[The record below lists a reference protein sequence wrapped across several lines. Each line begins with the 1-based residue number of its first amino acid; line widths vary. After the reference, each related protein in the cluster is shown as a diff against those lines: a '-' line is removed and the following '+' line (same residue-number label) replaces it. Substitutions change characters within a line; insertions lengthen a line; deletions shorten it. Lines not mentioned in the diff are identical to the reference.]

1 MTEQEDRRTAILR
14 GSAELF
20 ARQGVSSTTVRQ
32 IGDAVGVLSGSLYH
46 HFPSKDAIVHE
57 IIVTYLENLR
67 AHYRRVMDAD
77 LGPRERIHGLIE
89 VSLRMSERFPNE
101 TIIYQNELSYLR
113 ELPRYESVKTMAA
126 EVQQTWLQAI
136 ESGQAAGVFRTD
148 IDPKVFYRFIRDA
161 VWLSVK
167 WYRPEGTYTV
177 DRLADDCTAIFLDG
191 FAAAPGITPAQR
203 P

>member
-1 MTEQEDRRTAILR
+1 MAEQPDRRTAILR
-14 GSAELF
+14 GSADLF

-46 HFPSKDAIVHE
+46 HFPSKDAIVQE
-57 IIVTYLENLR
+57 IIVSYLEDLLVRYREVAAAGLDPR
-67 AHYRRVMDAD
+67 AR
-77 LGPRERIHGLIE
+77 LHGLVR
-89 VSLRMSERFPNE
+89 VSLQMTEDQPSA

-113 ELPRYESVKTMAA
+113 ELPQYEHVKAMAA

-136 ESGQAAGVFRTD
+136 EAGQADGSFRAD
-148 IDPKVFYRFIRDA
+148 IDPRVFYRFVRDA

-177 DRLADDCTAIFLDG
+177 DQLADDCTSIFLDG
-191 FAAAPGITPAQR
+191 FATAVVGAG
-203 P
+203 

>member
-1 MTEQEDRRTAILR
+1 VPEQQDRRAAILR

-32 IGDAVGVLSGSLYH
+32 IGDVVGVLSGSLYH

-57 IIVTYLENLR
+57 IIVTYLENLHAR
-67 AHYRRVMDAD
+67 YQEVMAAD
-77 LGPRERIHGLIE
+77 LDARERIHGLVR
-89 VSLRMSERFPNE
+89 VSLRMSEAFPHE
-101 TIIYQNELSYLR
+101 TVIYQNELSHLR
-113 ELPRYESVKTMAA
+113 ELPRYERVKAMAA

-167 WYRPEGTYTV
+167 WYRPEGTYPV
-177 DRLADDCTAIFLDG
+177 DRLADDCTSIFLDG
-191 FAAAPGITPAQR
+191 FAATHPPS
-203 P
+203 